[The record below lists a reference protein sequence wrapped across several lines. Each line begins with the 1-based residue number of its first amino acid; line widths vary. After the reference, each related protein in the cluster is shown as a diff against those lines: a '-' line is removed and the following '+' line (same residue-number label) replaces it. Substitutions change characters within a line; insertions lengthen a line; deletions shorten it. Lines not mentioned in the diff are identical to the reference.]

1 MLLSSALIG
10 LREGLE
16 AALVVSILIAF
27 LVKTGTRSSLKWVWL
42 GVVAAIGLS
51 AAFGTV
57 ITYTSHQLS
66 FEQQEVFGGTM
77 SLVAVAF
84 VTWMIF
90 WMRATA
96 RTIAAELRGK
106 LSDALRI
113 GPLAVAVMAF
123 LAVGRE
129 GLETTVLFYANVEAA
144 GAGTA
149 APLSGFLLGIVAA
162 VILGW
167 LIYRGAVRFNLTRF
181 FTITG
186 VLLIFVAA
194 GILGYG
200 LHDLQEGR
208 VLPGLKTLA
217 FDLSGPMPEDSWYG
231 ALLKGF
237 FNYSA
242 QTTVIQAVA
251 WVAYVGVALTI
262 FLWPHSRSTQGDSN
276 NGSTLAS
283 RSRGERHA
291 HPGRGRRVDP
301 ARAGRL

>member
-1 MLLSSALIG
+1 VLFSSALIG

-16 AALVVSILIAF
+16 ATLVVSILIAF
-27 LVKTGTRSSLKWVWL
+27 LVKTDKRASLKWVWF
-42 GVVAAIGLS
+42 GVIAALAMSVG
-51 AAFGTV
+51 FGTV
-57 ITYTSHQLS
+57 ITYTNNQMS

-96 RTIAAELRGK
+96 RTIATDLRGK
-106 LSDALRI
+106 LSAAVGI
-113 GPLAVAVMAF
+113 GPLAVVVMAF

-144 GAGTA
+144 GAGTR
-149 APLSGFLLGIVAA
+149 APLTGFALGIVTA

-167 LIYRGAVRFNLTRF
+167 LIYRGAVRFNLTKF
-181 FTITG
+181 FTTTG

-200 LHDLQEGR
+200 LHDLQEGN
-208 VLPGLKTLA
+208 VLPGLNTLA

-242 QTTVIQAVA
+242 RTSVLQAIA
-251 WVAYVGVALTI
+251 WVAYVGTVLTV
-262 FLWPHSRSTQGDSN
+262 FLWPRRKPTPTPTRSAPLT
-276 NGSTLAS
+276 
-283 RSRGERHA
+283 
-291 HPGRGRRVDP
+291 P
-301 ARAGRL
+301 AMVKEN

>member
-16 AALVVSILIAF
+16 AALVVSILVAF
-27 LVKTGTRSSLKWVWL
+27 LVKTDKRSSLRWVWA
-42 GVVAAIGLS
+42 GVAAALALS
-51 AAFGTV
+51 VGFGAV
-57 ITYTSHQLS
+57 ITYSSHRMS
-66 FEQQEVFGGTM
+66 FEQQEIFGGTM

-106 LSDALRI
+106 LATALRL
-113 GPLAVAVMAF
+113 GPVAVVLMAF

-144 GAGTA
+144 GSGTG
-149 APLSGFLLGIVAA
+149 APLTGFLLGIVTA
-162 VILGW
+162 VVLGY
-167 LIYRGAVRFNLTRF
+167 LIYRGAIRFNLGRF
-181 FTITG
+181 FTVTG

-200 LHDLQEGR
+200 LHDLQEGA
-208 VLPGLKTLA
+208 VLPGLHTLA
-217 FDLSGPMPEDSWYG
+217 FDLSGVLPEDSWVG

-242 QTTVIQAVA
+242 QTTVLQAVA
-251 WVAYVGVALTI
+251 WVLYAGVVLTL
-262 FLWPHSRSTQGDSN
+262 FLKPRKATTPAP
-276 NGSTLAS
+276 NGGA
-283 RSRGERHA
+283 
-291 HPGRGRRVDP
+291 P
-301 ARAGRL
+301 ARQPVTVKEN

>member
-1 MLLSSALIG
+1 MLFSSALIG

-16 AALVVSILIAF
+16 ATLVVSILIAF
-27 LVKTGTRSSLKWVWL
+27 LVKTDKRASLKWVWF
-42 GVVAAIGLS
+42 GVIAALAMSVG
-51 AAFGTV
+51 FGTV
-57 ITYTSHQLS
+57 ITYTNNQMS

-96 RTIAAELRGK
+96 RTIATDLRGK
-106 LSDALRI
+106 LSAAVGI
-113 GPLAVAVMAF
+113 GPLAVVVMAF
-123 LAVGRE
+123 IAVGRE

-144 GAGTA
+144 GAGTR
-149 APLSGFLLGIVAA
+149 APLTGFLLGIVTA

-167 LIYRGAVRFNLTRF
+167 LIYRGAVRFNLTKF
-181 FTITG
+181 FTTTG

-200 LHDLQEGR
+200 LHDLQEGN
-208 VLPGLKTLA
+208 VLPGLNTLA

-242 QTTVIQAVA
+242 RTSVLQAIA
-251 WVAYVGVALTI
+251 WVAYVGTVLTV
-262 FLWPHSRSTQGDSN
+262 FLWPRRKPTPTPTRSAPLT
-276 NGSTLAS
+276 
-283 RSRGERHA
+283 
-291 HPGRGRRVDP
+291 P
-301 ARAGRL
+301 AMVKEN